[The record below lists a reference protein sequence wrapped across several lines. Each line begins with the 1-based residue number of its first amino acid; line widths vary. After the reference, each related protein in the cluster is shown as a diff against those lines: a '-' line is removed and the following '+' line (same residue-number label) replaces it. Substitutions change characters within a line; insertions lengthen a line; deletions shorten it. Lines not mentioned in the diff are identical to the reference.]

1 VEMGYELCIHVCFDS
16 GKFEQKMNGLEG
28 ISCQLSCFDQKA
40 LND

>member
-1 VEMGYELCIHVCFDS
+1 VFKHVGIAS

-28 ISCQLSCFDQKA
+28 ISWQLSCFDQKA